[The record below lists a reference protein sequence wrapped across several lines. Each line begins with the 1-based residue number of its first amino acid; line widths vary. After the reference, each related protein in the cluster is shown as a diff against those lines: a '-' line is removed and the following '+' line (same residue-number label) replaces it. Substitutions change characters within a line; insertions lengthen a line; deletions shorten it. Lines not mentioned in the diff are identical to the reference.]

1 MSALARVTILASLAV
16 LGAAVPPP
24 AQGQERTV
32 RVYLDCQTRGC
43 DFDHFRR
50 EITFATWVR
59 DREVAQVHVLVT
71 GRGTGGGGREF
82 TLAFIGRE
90 RFAGRLDTLRL
101 TTDQTQTDAEVRDE
115 LTRIISLGLVP
126 FATRNGAAARL
137 RVVPLIID
145 EPFDTVEPPPAAGW
159 DYWVFR
165 VRGGGF
171 MSGETQQNSISVD
184 GGVSTNRVTEALKLR
199 AGVSGRYS
207 RDAYDVDQVDDV
219 TGDTT
224 TTTDVYTRT
233 NWNSYA
239 LAAWSIGRHWAAG
252 VRGEVG
258 ASTYFNQDLSFSG
271 GPVAEYNVF
280 PYEESTRRVLA
291 ATLTVGAAGAN
302 YIDTTI
308 YGVTAEIHPAHNLEL
323 QFSQRQPWGSVH
335 TNVEW
340 TQYWHD
346 LDTHLIELFAG
357 AEIRIVKGL
366 ALNTSGSFARVRDQ
380 LYLSGVGL
388 SEQEI
393 LTRQRA
399 RGTDYRF
406 RMNFGLSFTFG
417 ATDNS
422 IVNPRLDL

>member
-1 MSALARVTILASLAV
+1 MGTLSRAGILGLLMT
-16 LGAAVPPP
+16 LGALPCP
-24 AQGQERTV
+24 ARAQERTI

-50 EITFATWVR
+50 EITFASWAR
-59 DREVAQVHVLVT
+59 DREDAQVHVLVT

-82 TLAFIGRE
+82 TLTFIGRE
-90 RFAGRLDTLRL
+90 EFAGRQDTLRL
-101 TTDQTQTDAEVRDE
+101 TTDQTQTDAEVREE
-115 LTRIISLGLVP
+115 LTRVISLGLVP
-126 FATRNGAAARL
+126 YATRNGTAARL
-137 RVVPLIID
+137 RVVPLVVD
-145 EPFDTVEPPPAAGW
+145 EPVGDGPQPGGGW

-171 MSGETQQNSISVD
+171 VSGESQQGAVSVD
-184 GGVSTNRVTEALKLR
+184 GGVGTSRVTDALKVR
-199 AGVSGRYS
+199 FGVSGRYT
-207 RDAYDVDQVDDV
+207 RDEYDVDEVDEV

-224 TTTDVYTRT
+224 TTTDVYTRK
-233 NWNSYA
+233 NWNSYG

-252 VRGEVG
+252 LRAEVG
-258 ASTYFNQDLSFSG
+258 ASTYFNQDLYFSG

-280 PYEESTRRVLA
+280 PYDESTRRVLA

-302 YIDTTI
+302 YADTTI
-308 YGVTAEIHPAHNLEL
+308 FGKTEEVHAVHNLEL
-323 QFSQRQPWGSVH
+323 QFSQQQPWGSLH

-340 TQYWHD
+340 MQYWHD
-346 LDTHLIELFAG
+346 LDAHLIELFVG

-366 ALNTSGSFARVRDQ
+366 ALSTSGSFARVRDQ
-380 LYLSGVGL
+380 LYLSGGGL

-393 LTRQRA
+393 LTRQQA